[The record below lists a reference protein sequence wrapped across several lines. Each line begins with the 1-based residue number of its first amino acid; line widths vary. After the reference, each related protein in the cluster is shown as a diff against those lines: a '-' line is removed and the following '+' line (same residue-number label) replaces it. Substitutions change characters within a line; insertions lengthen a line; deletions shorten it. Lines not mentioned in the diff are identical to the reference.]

1 MDVFE
6 KLSKEYKE
14 GKYGKKAAA
23 MKSTIYDAIVDFCKN
38 NEEFA
43 RAVEQ
48 GGSFEDCMKAVEKGV
63 GSSISDLDA
72 IKKAVQFYFPGADVR
87 FQMQIQM
94 SKYENEAPTV
104 QTSIIDLSEFL

>member
-1 MDVFE
+1 MDVFV

-14 GKYGKKAAA
+14 GKYGQKANA
-23 MKSTIYDAIVDFCKN
+23 MKKTIYDAIADFCEN

-48 GGSFEDCMKAVEKGV
+48 GGTFEECMKTVEKGV
-63 GSSISDLDA
+63 GNSISDLDA
-72 IKKAVQFYFPGADVR
+72 IKRAVQFYFPGAVVK

-94 SKYENEAPTV
+94 SEYESEAPMV
-104 QTSIIDLSEFL
+104 HTSIIDLSEYL

>member
-14 GKYGKKAAA
+14 GKYASKAAA